1 MKSIKAEDDISEMTA
16 SVEATLMN
24 VTTMNRK
31 IKDNSGSIKDLWA
44 AIEALRSGS
53 GAEIPMPAAPV
64 EIKIP
69 EGATLDA
76 NELSK
81 LFA

>member
-31 IKDNSGSIKDLWA
+31 IKDHSGSIKDLWA

-53 GAEIPMPAAPV
+53 GAEIPMPAPV
-64 EIKIP
+64 EMKIP
-69 EGATLDA
+69 DGASLDA